1 MASRTTA
8 RHTDPFWPVGA
19 TGTAPGERPKTAA
32 ALDAAARTALRAS
45 GEVVPA
51 PAPRGRHT
59 PGGVRHPIGHR
70 TDLGAMWMEAQY
82 GLCGASQPRHS
93 PARGGGG
100 TPREHPVPR
109 RREPAGSDGVVPD

>member
-45 GEVVPA
+45 CEVVPA

-59 PGGVRHPIGHR
+59 PGGVRHPMGHR
-70 TDLGAMWMEAQY
+70 TDLGVMWLDHQY
-82 GLCGASQPRHS
+82 RLCGGATRWLKRSF
-93 PARGGGG
+93 GFWED
-100 TPREHPVPR
+100 RELKMNPLT
-109 RREPAGSDGVVPD
+109 S